1 MQAGFL
7 NSDLVLPPLHWAIEP
22 VSSCPH
28 NQTHRR
34 LLLAL
39 GTLSGLFF
47 VELGIGY
54 WSHSLSL
61 LADSGHVVMD
71 AAAIGLT
78 LLATWLGH
86 RSIHQET
93 PGKAGQI
100 EAQVTLVNAVS
111 LVAIALWVAV
121 EAVYRLQLDQPEILG
136 MPMLLAALA
145 GLLVNTINALWLKG
159 CSHHSLN
166 LKSAFLHVLADA
178 VSSVGVVIGAIAVYW
193 LGWAWADGVISLLV
207 SGMILVLAV
216 PLLVQSRRQ
225 WCSPDVD
232 NTIMGK
238 AEGCDCRTPCPIV
251 DLNVDLTID
260 NLLFPSLEDMI
271 R

>member
-1 MQAGFL
+1 M
-7 NSDLVLPPLHWAIEP
+7 
-22 VSSCPH
+22 
-28 NQTHRR
+28 
-34 LLLAL
+34 
-39 GTLSGLFF
+39 
-47 VELGIGY
+47 
-54 WSHSLSL
+54 
-61 LADSGHVVMD
+61 
-71 AAAIGLT
+71 
-78 LLATWLGH
+78 
-86 RSIHQET
+86 
-93 PGKAGQI
+93 
-100 EAQVTLVNAVS
+100 
-111 LVAIALWVAV
+111 
-121 EAVYRLQLDQPEILG
+121 
-136 MPMLLAALA
+136 
-145 GLLVNTINALWLKG
+145 
-159 CSHHSLN
+159 
-166 LKSAFLHVLADA
+166 LADA